1 MAMASQSSNL
11 FALNAIAR
19 SSSSS
24 YTGNSAGVSV
34 QEADGKMLTDQNAW
48 ADKLARADEISKV
61 WDAAGASSYS
71 YAKNGEGDQVYSK
84 VSANLSN
91 GTFNSKQIALANN
104 NLDLWHLADASR
116 ALSTTSYA
124 YALVR
129 DRYLAKV
136 YTDTKMDLGNFKTDL
151 GANVNKTIN
160 RGFRLTL
167 AVGSYNE
174 VCPYFNTYT
183 QIIT

>member
-1 MAMASQSSNL
+1 MG
-11 FALNAIAR
+11 R
-19 SSSSS
+19 SRRLLLLICKEW
-24 YTGNSAGVSV
+24 G
-34 QEADGKMLTDQNAW
+34 
-48 ADKLARADEISKV
+48 
-61 WDAAGASSYS
+61 
-71 YAKNGEGDQVYSK
+71 GDQVYSK

-160 RGFRLTL
+160 SAASYQLFNSTETLLGSSNTL
-167 AVGSYNE
+167 ALEFAGNKSKTYANASMDKEISARTSAQGSMQKRSCYAKDQ
-174 VCPYFNTYT
+174 CHLGR
-183 QIIT
+183 